1 MRDAC
6 RGVRASLKPSSA
18 EYKLAGR
25 EARHETPRPPA
36 VGPSSPNSGGEDG
49 GEDLAA
55 GDGGYELCV
64 EDGVLQALA
73 GMADG
78 DARVALNALEMA
90 ICYAAG
96 PPEPRAAPCDTP
108 PCVPSRK
115 RPRPDGCTAS
125 DRAAGPLAA
134 SADDGGTG
142 ESDSSEEASLPI
154 SANGRGGGLGGV
166 AVNPGQ
172 AGPAGGVSLPAGMGG
187 CANRVRR
194 VLVRLEHV
202 RRALQRTHLVYDA
215 AGDEHFN
222 LISAL
227 HKSIRGSDPQATVR
241 DSPGLRLRASS
252 FVKCRSLLG
261 ATQTYLPCVDFGRCT
276 GWLGCWKEGR
286 IPSTLGGGLC
296 ERQARMWVWLTQRR
310 CRRQVFSVTRRTSPS
325 LHL

>member
-1 MRDAC
+1 MRHA
-6 RGVRASLKPSSA
+6 RG
-18 EYKLAGR
+18 KLIQFA
-25 EARHETPRPPA
+25 
-36 VGPSSPNSGGEDG
+36 
-49 GEDLAA
+49 
-55 GDGGYELCV
+55 CV
-64 EDGVLQALA
+64 ERG
-73 GMADG
+73 
-78 DARVALNALEMA
+78 
-90 ICYAAG
+90 
-96 PPEPRAAPCDTP
+96 
-108 PCVPSRK
+108 
-115 RPRPDGCTAS
+115 
-125 DRAAGPLAA
+125 
-134 SADDGGTG
+134 
-142 ESDSSEEASLPI
+142 

-252 FVKCRSLLG
+252 FIKCRSLLG

-286 IPSTLGGGLC
+286 IPSTSGGGLC